1 MKKRLIPLMLVL
13 VLLVISV
20 AGCGGQQTANN
31 NQSNTNNQQAIKLK
45 VADLFPTTHPVSAE
59 GITLWMKKVEEL
71 TGGKVTFDY
80 YPSEQLGK
88 SKDLLKVVQNK
99 VADIAFVGPS
109 YVTANM
115 PYSGVMELPGA
126 FTTSVEGEQAY
137 WKLTQG
143 ILLKDEF
150 QKNKVMPVFVYA
162 LPPYEVWTM
171 NKEIHLPQD
180 LKGLKLRSVGGIVDQ
195 TINLLGASPVAL
207 PITEMYESLQKSVV
221 NGTILSPI
229 SIKPYKVQE
238 LLKYTTQGASVGTF
252 VGVYVVNQSVWD
264 SLPQDVQKAMLQAG
278 EETSKHLAEVLDK
291 QANDFMKEFEQ
302 GGLKVYKLSPK
313 EHQQWVERMA
323 PVEEEWV
330 KKIGSSGGT
339 SEFAKQVL
347 DERKKVLG
355 TK

>member
-1 MKKRLIPLMLVL
+1 MKKRFISMVLVL
-13 VLLVISV
+13 ALLVISV

-31 NQSNTNNQQAIKLK
+31 NQNNTQEVIKLK

-59 GITLWMKKVEEL
+59 GINVWMKKVEEL

-143 ILLKDEF
+143 ILLKNEF
-150 QKNKVMPVFVYA
+150 QKNKVMPVLVYA
-162 LPPYEVWTM
+162 LPPYEIWSIDKPVHVP
-171 NKEIHLPQD
+171 ED

-195 TINLLGASPVAL
+195 TINLLGGSPVAL

-278 EETSKHLAEVLDK
+278 EESSKHLAEVLDK

-302 GGLKVYKLSPK
+302 GGLKVYRLSPE
-313 EHQQWVERMA
+313 EHQAWVERMA
-323 PVEEEWV
+323 PIEDEWV
-330 KKIGSSGGT
+330 KKIGTSGGT
-339 SEFAKQVL
+339 SDFAKQVL
-347 DERKKVLG
+347 DERKTLLG